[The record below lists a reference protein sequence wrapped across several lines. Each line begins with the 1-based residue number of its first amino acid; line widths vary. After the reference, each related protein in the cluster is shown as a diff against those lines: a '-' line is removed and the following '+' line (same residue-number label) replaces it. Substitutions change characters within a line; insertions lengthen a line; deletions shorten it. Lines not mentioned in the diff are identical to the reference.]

1 MAAGARGRGRGRGR
15 GAERVAPVLALAL
28 ALGAAGPSTG
38 QTAGDEDGGGGGA
51 GAIEISPAPAPNLA
65 PTTPGSGS
73 GPGSGPGS
81 APGPG
86 PAEASADLP
95 RAAVLIVNR
104 TAVVENSVAAQALRD
119 TERDV
124 RARVQSELD
133 EVKAELEAEE
143 QALTELKQTMDPAEF
158 DERARIFDR
167 RVKEER
173 RDAQERGAI
182 LVRFVQEARAALA
195 SALPRVL
202 EELRRDAGA
211 LVILD
216 SAAVAVAD
224 PGLDVTQQAIARY
237 DREMGEVRFDPP
249 ADLARN

>member
-1 MAAGARGRGRGRGR
+1 MAAGARGRGRSG
-15 GAERVAPVLALAL
+15 GAGRVAPVLALAL
-28 ALGAAGPSTG
+28 ALCAAGPSSG
-38 QTAGDEDGGGGGA
+38 QTAGDEDGGGGA
-51 GAIEISPAPAPNLA
+51 GAIEISPAPAPDPA
-65 PTTPGSGS
+65 PTTPAP
-73 GPGSGPGS
+73 GPGSGS
-81 APGPG
+81 GPG

>member
-1 MAAGARGRGRGRGR
+1 MAAGARGRGRGAG
-15 GAERVAPVLALAL
+15 RVAPVLALAL

-143 QALTELKQTMDPAEF
+143 QALTELKHAAQTW
-158 DERARIFDR
+158 
-167 RVKEER
+167 
-173 RDAQERGAI
+173 
-182 LVRFVQEARAALA
+182 ARANT
-195 SALPRVL
+195 
-202 EELRRDAGA
+202 RDEKSHLIQFGTSCVH
-211 LVILD
+211 L
-216 SAAVAVAD
+216 
-224 PGLDVTQQAIARY
+224 
-237 DREMGEVRFDPP
+237 
-249 ADLARN
+249 